1 MDLKY
6 GKLKEEFGD
15 DDFKFKNSDVKLD
28 DVVQKNGGHFI
39 MSNIDLLFDTPPKR
53 TNNGYRN
60 NV

>member
-1 MDLKY
+1 MDLRD
-6 GKLKEEFGD
+6 GKVKEEFSD

-39 MSNIDLLFDTPPKR
+39 MSNIDLLFDTPKR
-53 TNNGYRN
+53 TNNGCRD